1 MRISFCLLHIILFAL
16 YSAKIIHLPPLSS
29 DEQTY
34 VRLNQITYLDST
46 LAPFG
51 YLSQIYKK

>member
-1 MRISFCLLHIILFAL
+1 MKISFCLLLLFLFAI
-16 YSAKIIHLPPLSS
+16 SSTKIIHLPPLSS
-29 DEQTY
+29 DEQIY
-34 VRLNQITYLDST
+34 ARIDQITYLDSS